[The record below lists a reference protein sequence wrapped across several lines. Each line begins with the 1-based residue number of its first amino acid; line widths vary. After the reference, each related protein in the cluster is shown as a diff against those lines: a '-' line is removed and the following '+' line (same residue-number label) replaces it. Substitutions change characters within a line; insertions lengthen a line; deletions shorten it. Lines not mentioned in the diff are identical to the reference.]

1 MMGAIYFFAAVVFAI
16 GGIFLFLA
24 LWGQD
29 PKHLG
34 TAVGRLESSK
44 KVLRYPY
51 RSSTRKIPFTTS
63 RYLYEVNGKTY
74 RLRYETRAGRRTLLP
89 RMTVVYLKGFPRF
102 GHPEKYPS
110 GQFTILGSICI
121 IGGLLFLLMPYF

>member
-1 MMGAIYFFAAVVFAI
+1 ME
-16 GGIFLFLA
+16 A
-24 LWGQD
+24 LWLYAALYLAVGAVCLLLGLWSRD

-34 TAVGRLESSK
+34 TAVGKLESSK
-44 KVLRYPY
+44 KVMRYPY

>member
-1 MMGAIYFFAAVVFAI
+1 ME
-16 GGIFLFLA
+16 A
-24 LWGQD
+24 LWLYAALYLAVGAVCLLLGLWSRD

-44 KVLRYPY
+44 KVMRYPY

-110 GQFTILGSICI
+110 GQFTILGTICI
-121 IGGLLFLLMPYF
+121 IGGLIFLLLPYF

>member
-1 MMGAIYFFAAVVFAI
+1 ME
-16 GGIFLFLA
+16 A
-24 LWGQD
+24 LWLYAALYLAVGAVCLLLGLRSRD

-44 KVLRYPY
+44 KVMRYPY
-51 RSSTRKIPFTTS
+51 RSSTRKIPFTTC

-110 GQFTILGSICI
+110 GQFTILGTICI
-121 IGGLLFLLMPYF
+121 IGGLIFLLLPYF

>member
-1 MMGAIYFFAAVVFAI
+1 MEALWLYAALYLTVGAVC
-16 GGIFLFLA
+16 LFLG
-24 LWGQD
+24 LWSRD

-44 KVLRYPY
+44 KVMRYPY

-110 GQFTILGSICI
+110 GQFTILGTICI
-121 IGGLLFLLMPYF
+121 IGGLIFLLLPYF

>member
-1 MMGAIYFFAAVVFAI
+1 ME
-16 GGIFLFLA
+16 A
-24 LWGQD
+24 LWLYAALYLAVGAVCLLLGLWSRD

-34 TAVGRLESSK
+34 TAVGKLESSK
-44 KVLRYPY
+44 KVMRYPY

-89 RMTVVYLKGFPRF
+89 RMTVVYLKGFPQF

>member
-1 MMGAIYFFAAVVFAI
+1 MEALWLYAALYLAVGAVC
-16 GGIFLFLA
+16 LFLG
-24 LWGQD
+24 LWSRD

-44 KVLRYPY
+44 KVMRYPY

-121 IGGLLFLLMPYF
+121 IGGLIFLLLPYF

>member
-1 MMGAIYFFAAVVFAI
+1 MEALWLYAALYLTVGAVC
-16 GGIFLFLA
+16 LFLA
-24 LWGQD
+24 LWSRD

-34 TAVGRLESSK
+34 TAVGKLESSK
-44 KVLRYPY
+44 KVMRYPY

-89 RMTVVYLKGFPRF
+89 RMTVGYLKGFPRF
-102 GHPEKYPS
+102 GHPDKYPS
-110 GQFTILGSICI
+110 GQFTILGTICI
-121 IGGLLFLLMPYF
+121 IGGLIFLLLPYF